1 MQLHMHD
8 AISYPHPHPRALE
21 AAHGEETRREEG
33 TGGREGKGAGQRGEG
48 RDGREGVGVGHAVGR
63 GGFDSHRGVSLLV
76 IIHLSNRSAI
86 TI

>member
-8 AISYPHPHPRALE
+8 AISYPHPHPPRGVVE
-21 AAHGEETRREEG
+21 AAHGEETREG
-33 TGGREGKGAGQRGEG
+33 RGRGDGGEWGGEG
-48 RDGREGVGVGHAVGR
+48 GEVGIDRVAGARVR
-63 GGFDSHRGVSLLV
+63 AEGGFDSHRGVSLLV